1 MSAGIIMETID
12 TKQRDEDEPC
22 EVCQGRAAWA
32 SGQARDSNPYPQP
45 NTDTTSDLDRYEN
58 PWVLW
63 NIGWETGQP
72 IANAI
77 EALTATGQIK
87 ESDLEP

>member
-1 MSAGIIMETID
+1 MSAAVTMETYD
-12 TKQRDEDEPC
+12 ANQREEEPC

-32 SGQARDSNPYPQP
+32 SGQPRASNPYPEP
-45 NTDTTSDLDRYEN
+45 APGAPRDLDCYEN

-63 NIGWETGQP
+63 NIGWETGKP
-72 IANAI
+72 MANAI
-77 EALTATGQIK
+77 EELTASGQIK